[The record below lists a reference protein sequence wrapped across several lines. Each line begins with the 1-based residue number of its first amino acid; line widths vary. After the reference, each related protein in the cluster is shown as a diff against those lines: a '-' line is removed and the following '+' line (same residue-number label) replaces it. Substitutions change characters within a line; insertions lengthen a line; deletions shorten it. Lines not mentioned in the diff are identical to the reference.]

1 MVDQRK
7 EGADLESIYHARFGR
22 FVGLA
27 EWLVGDRRVAE
38 ELVQET
44 FARLVESP
52 PRLQNPDAL
61 ESFVRAAL
69 VNRCR
74 SKIRRLIIE
83 RRHSPLLADNGTTDH
98 HKDTDLRRA
107 VAALPERQRQCTAL
121 RFYEDM
127 TVQQIAATLR
137 ISEGSVKTHL
147 HRALRTLE
155 EALSEGPQS

>member
-7 EGADLESIYHARFGR
+7 EATDLESLYHARFGR
-22 FVGLA
+22 MVGLA

-44 FARLVESP
+44 FAGLVENP
-52 PRLQNPDAL
+52 PTLQNPDAL

-83 RRHSPLLADNGTTDH
+83 RRHALSPTEDGATDH
-98 HKDTDLRRA
+98 HHDTDLRRA
-107 VAALPERQRQCTAL
+107 IGTLPMRQRQCTVL

-127 TVQQIAATLR
+127 TVAQIAETLN
-137 ISEGSVKTHL
+137 ISTGSVKTHL
-147 HRALRTLE
+147 HRSIRTLE
-155 EALSEGPQS
+155 HALSGGPES